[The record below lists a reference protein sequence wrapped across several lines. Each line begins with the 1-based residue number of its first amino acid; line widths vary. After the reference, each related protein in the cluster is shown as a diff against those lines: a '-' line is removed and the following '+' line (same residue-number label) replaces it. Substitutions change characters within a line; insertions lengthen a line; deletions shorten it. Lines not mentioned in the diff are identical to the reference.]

1 MAKTIALI
9 DDSAVMRA
17 ILRKSILMANRDVG
31 EFVEASNGKEGF
43 ELIKNKGADF
53 DLIITDIDMPEWSG
67 VQMMK
72 KIRET
77 GLKTAPI
84 VVITTV
90 GNSGMRETCRA
101 LGAVGFL
108 NKPFS
113 AEEIKGLL
121 ERVL

>member
-1 MAKTIALI
+1 
-9 DDSAVMRA
+9 
-17 ILRKSILMANRDVG
+17 
-31 EFVEASNGKEGF
+31 
-43 ELIKNKGADF
+43 
-53 DLIITDIDMPEWSG
+53 
-67 VQMMK
+67 MMK

-84 VVITTV
+84 VVITTL

-101 LGAVGFL
+101 LGAVAFL

>member
-17 ILRKSILMANRDVG
+17 ILRKSILMANLDVG
-31 EFVEASNGKEGF
+31 KFVEADNGKDGF
-43 ELIKNKGADF
+43 KLIQDKGADF
-53 DLIITDIDMPEWSG
+53 DLIITDLDMPEWSG

-72 KIRET
+72 KIQET

-90 GNSGMRETCRA
+90 GDSGMRETCRK
-101 LGAVGFL
+101 LGAVAFL

-113 AEEIKGLL
+113 PEEIKGLL

>member
-43 ELIKNKGADF
+43 ELIQNKGADF

-101 LGAVGFL
+101 LGAVAFL

>member
-31 EFVEASNGKEGF
+31 EFVEAGNGKEGF
-43 ELIKNKGADF
+43 ELIQAKGAEF
-53 DLIITDIDMPEWSG
+53 DLIITDLDMPEWSG

-72 KIRET
+72 KIQEA

-90 GNSGMRETCRA
+90 GDSGMRETCRE
-101 LGAVGFL
+101 LGAVAFL

-113 AEEIKGLL
+113 SEEIKGLL

>member
-17 ILRKSILMANRDVG
+17 ILRKSILMANREVG
-31 EFVEASNGKEGF
+31 EFVEAANGKEGF
-43 ELIKNKGADF
+43 KLIQDKGDQF
-53 DLIITDIDMPEWSG
+53 DLIITDLDMPEWSG

-72 KIRET
+72 KIQET

-90 GNSGMRETCRA
+90 SDSLMRETCRE
-101 LGAVGFL
+101 LGAVAFL

-113 AEEIKGLL
+113 PEEIKGLL

>member
-31 EFVEASNGKEGF
+31 EFVEAGNGKDGF
-43 ELIKNKGADF
+43 KLIQDKGADF
-53 DLIITDIDMPEWSG
+53 DLIITDLDMPEWSG

-72 KIRET
+72 KIQET

-90 GNSGMRETCRA
+90 GDSGMRETCRK
-101 LGAVGFL
+101 LGAVAFL
-108 NKPFS
+108 TKPFS
-113 AEEIKGLL
+113 SEEIKGLL